1 MASYWKP
8 AAQLVHRQQVS
19 RYYEWRGMTRDSR
32 RAAILWSGLVPKETR
47 QAMAELTDV
56 GKAAPKAA
64 PLLSDA
70 TRGATS
76 PLGGQAKR

>member
-1 MASYWKP
+1 MSWNPVGRLNAMRMA
-8 AAQLVHRQQVS
+8 Q
-19 RYYEWRGMTRDSR
+19 RYHEFKNLPKQSKQ
-32 RAAILWSGLVPKETR
+32 ASILYPSLVPKETR

-56 GKAAPKAA
+56 GKRPPVAT

-70 TRGATS
+70 TRGPTS